1 MKRSEIEKLGKIA
14 FVFSG
19 GSMRGGAAAGMAQVL
34 WEEGIRPSHIL
45 GISAGALTGAGVCA
59 GKIDELIYT
68 WENLR
73 RKELYSSRFL
83 AALLKGIVFSD
94 HILNNSA
101 MLDLFMRF
109 VSEKPEG
116 KLSQEEKEKLVGE
129 ALIASDITLNIV
141 TSSLQSGTR
150 TFSNRDKAIIENP
163 EILAKV
169 MIASASIP
177 ISFKPVE
184 LDGEQY
190 VDGDIFHSNPFI
202 PALEDDCDTI
212 FYFYTPEYPDP
223 KQQYTNLFEIINRI
237 ISMNSHHSNEVDIL
251 FDEAIGATNPFSIRS
266 SIGLVLSRMRR
277 VFRGYKS
284 PDARLIT
291 IMPDGPLGEEKLKMF
306 GEFDK
311 EKLRSTVEKGRQLA
325 KEALAREGL
334 L

>member
-1 MKRSEIEKLGKIA
+1 MKRSEIKKLGKIA
-14 FVFSG
+14 YVFSG
-19 GSMRGGAAAGMAQVL
+19 GSMRGGAGAGMAQVV
-34 WEEGIRPSHIL
+34 WEAGIRPSHVL

-59 GKIDELIYT
+59 GKIDELVYT

-73 RKELYSSRFL
+73 HKELYSPRFIRM
-83 AALLKGIVFSD
+83 LLRGLIFSD
-94 HILNNSA
+94 HLMDNSA

-116 KLSQEEKEKLVGE
+116 KLSREEKEKLIGE

-141 TSSLQSGTR
+141 VSSLQRGAKI
-150 TFSNRDKAIIENP
+150 FSNRDKTIIENP
-163 EILAKV
+163 GILTKM

-177 ISFKPVE
+177 ITFKPVK

-190 VDGDIFHSNPFI
+190 VDGDIVHSNPFV
-202 PALEDDCDTI
+202 PALKDGCDTI

-223 KQQYTNLFEIINRI
+223 ERQYNNFLEIGGRI
-237 ISMNSHHSNEVDIL
+237 ISINSHHSHDVNVL
-251 FDEAIGATNPFSIRS
+251 FDEAIGASNPFSIRS
-266 SIGLVLSRMRR
+266 SIGLVWDRVRR

-291 IMPDGPLGEEKLKMF
+291 ITPDGPLEEEELKIF

-311 EKLRSTVEKGRQLA
+311 ENLRSTVEKGRQLA
-325 KEALAREGL
+325 REALAREGL